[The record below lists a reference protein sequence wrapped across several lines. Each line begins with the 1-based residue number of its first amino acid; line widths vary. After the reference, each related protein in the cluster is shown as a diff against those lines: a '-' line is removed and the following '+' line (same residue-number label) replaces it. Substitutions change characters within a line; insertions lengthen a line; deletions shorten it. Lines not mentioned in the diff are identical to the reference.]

1 MPTQH
6 RTGVP
11 ASFVVH
17 PAEEFVISRLSCVAA
32 LYPQRQLWVFIVFIE
47 SQSCD
52 SNKLFCHN
60 DWIIRL
66 AEFSQEKSLKCWKS
80 SSDIS
85 SVYKSNVNY
94 TKVSSRK
101 VKRRKISSAGI
112 WEELLGFGNI
122 FLLDF
127 YLVIWNKG
135 IFYKNVNVCS
145 IFNLPFLFDVC
156 QYFLKSFFLTT
167 LFYLTC
173 WEIVDG
179 QLLKK
184 WVEVGK
190 NKKWGIP
197 KYIILNFNKCI
208 FIPQFFWL

>member
-1 MPTQH
+1 MSVSQQTRHSLELEVSSVPHPPAQLCPVPTQH

-17 PAEEFVISRLSCVAA
+17 PTEEFVISGLSCVAA
-32 LYPQRQLWVFIVFIE
+32 VYPQRQLWVFIVFIE
-47 SQSCD
+47 SRSCD

-60 DWIIRL
+60 HWITHL

-85 SVYKSNVNY
+85 SVYTSNVNY

-101 VKRRKISSAGI
+101 VKRRKNSSAGI

-127 YLVIWNKG
+127 YLIIWNKG
-135 IFYKNVNVCS
+135 IFYKDVNVCS
-145 IFNLPFLFDVC
+145 IFNLFSLMFVSISP
-156 QYFLKSFFLTT
+156 SHFF
-167 LFYLTC
+167 
-173 WEIVDG
+173 
-179 QLLKK
+179 
-184 WVEVGK
+184 
-190 NKKWGIP
+190 
-197 KYIILNFNKCI
+197 
-208 FIPQFFWL
+208 